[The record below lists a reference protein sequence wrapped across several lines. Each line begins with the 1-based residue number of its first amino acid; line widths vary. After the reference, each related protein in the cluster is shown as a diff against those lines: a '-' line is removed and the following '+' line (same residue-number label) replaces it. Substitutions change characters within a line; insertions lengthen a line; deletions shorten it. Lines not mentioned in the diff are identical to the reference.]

1 MLRNVLTDKSFWDHD
16 ITNNT
21 ISFTEKMYTSDI
33 SSV

>member
-1 MLRNVLTDKSFWDHD
+1 MLRNVLTDKNFRDHD

-21 ISFTEKMYTSDI
+21 ISLTEKVYTSDI

>member
-1 MLRNVLTDKSFWDHD
+1 MLRNVLTDKNFWNHD

-21 ISFTEKMYTSDI
+21 VSLTEKMYESDI